1 MSSALIEVPAA
12 NRDPR
17 LVRHGLANGLRVLVA
32 PVPDVSAV
40 GITVC
45 YDVGYRTESSS
56 GLAHLFEHLMFT
68 GNQSS
73 TDSSYIAQVR
83 RNGGICNATTHRD
96 FTSYYEV
103 LPPQGLELGLFLEAE
118 RMRGLRLEQ
127 RNLDNQVKV
136 VGEEIR
142 RKIENRPYG
151 RFPWVD
157 LPSTLFSSFA
167 NTHNG
172 YGDVKGLQAVTL
184 QQCEKF
190 FADHYCPANAVLVV
204 AGPVDPEHV
213 LDLVESHFGSIPPR
227 SGAARVDL
235 SEPAGPARH
244 LDLADPLAAAPAL
257 SLGWRLPPVG
267 SSAYYAAIVLASV
280 LADGATSVLH
290 RSLIHSA
297 TVTQVNAAA
306 TLTGGVLETRDAE
319 VFTVS
324 AVHPA
329 TVTAEAITAEIQAG
343 LRQIADGIDEVT
355 RLRALRRLQSNW
367 YADFDP
373 IGARARRICSAELLY
388 GDGELVAAGP
398 HRLASVTAAE
408 VSAAAEALLSTR
420 PGMLRLHPAVPASAA
435 SRAQAGTQHSP
446 PTAVA
451 QLAVTGGT
459 A

>member
-1 MSSALIEVPAA
+1 MSAPLLEVPAGP
-12 NRDPR
+12 NGLR
-17 LVRHGLANGLRVLVA
+17 LVRHRLANGLRVVVA

-68 GNQSS
+68 GSPSPVDNG
-73 TDSSYIAQVR
+73 YIAQVR

-103 LPPQGLELGLFLEAE
+103 LPPQRLELGLFLEAE

-157 LPSTLFSSFA
+157 LPSTLYSSFA

-172 YGDVKGLQAVTL
+172 YGDVAGLQSVTL
-184 QQCEKF
+184 RQCEKF
-190 FADHYCPANAVLVV
+190 FADHYGPQDAVLVV
-204 AGPVDPEHV
+204 AGPVEPDRV
-213 LDLVESHFGSIPPR
+213 LELAESQFGSVPAR
-227 SGAARVDL
+227 TGADRADL
-235 SEPAGPARH
+235 SEPVRPARE
-244 LDLADPLAAAPAL
+244 LLLPDPLAAAPAL
-257 SLGWRLPPVG
+257 SLGWRLPPAG
-267 SSAYYAAIVLASV
+267 SSAHYAAIVLASV
-280 LADGATSVLH
+280 LADGPTSVLH
-290 RSLIHSA
+290 RSLVQTA
-297 TVTQVNAAA
+297 TVTQVSAAA

-319 VFTVS
+319 IFTVN

-329 TVTAEAITAEIQAG
+329 TVAAEAVTAEVRAG
-343 LRQIADGIDEVT
+343 LRRIADGIDEVT
-355 RLRALRRLQSNW
+355 RLRAVRRLQSNW
-367 YADFDP
+367 YAEFDP

-398 HRLASVTAAE
+398 QRLASVTAAE
-408 VSAAAEALLSTR
+408 VAAVADALLDSP
-420 PGMLRLHPAVPASAA
+420 PGVLRLQPAVPAGDERAGQRISPQPSA
-435 SRAQAGTQHSP
+435 Q
-446 PTAVA
+446 
-451 QLAVTGGT
+451 QLAVAGGI
-459 A
+459 AR